1 MDFLDLDPNEP
12 PMRRTIRNDALA
24 FVAGALSAAGLAVAI
39 LSSQP
44 QSAAAADIAVE
55 PAANRSSEGPAMAS
69 AVSLDD
75 ELSRL
80 RFGASALLAWLRDAA
95 AGR

>member
-1 MDFLDLDPNEP
+1 MDFLDPDPNEP
-12 PMRRTIRNDALA
+12 PMRSTIRNDALA

-44 QSAAAADIAVE
+44 QTAAAADITLVPAEMQVME
-55 PAANRSSEGPAMAS
+55 PPAA

-75 ELSRL
+75 ELARL
-80 RFGASALLAWLRDAA
+80 RFGATALLVWLKDAA